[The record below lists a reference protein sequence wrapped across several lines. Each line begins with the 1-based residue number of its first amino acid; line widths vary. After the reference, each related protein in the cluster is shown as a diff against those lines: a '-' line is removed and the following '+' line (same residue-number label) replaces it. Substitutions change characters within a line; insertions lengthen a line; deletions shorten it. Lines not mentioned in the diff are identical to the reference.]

1 MVRAQ
6 PLDRAANIDE
16 GGRMAVLEIR
26 EARKSFGATRALD
39 GLSLSLGPGEML
51 GLLGPN
57 GAGKTTL
64 IRAIAGRVRLDSG
77 SVALFG
83 HVLAPGAKRTDL
95 GVVPQENALY
105 PLLNAREN
113 LETFGR
119 MNGLDGK
126 HLRERASW
134 ALEWTGL
141 ADRAKTI
148 VKSYSGGMKRRLNLA
163 CGVLHEPK
171 LVLLDEPT
179 VGVDPQSREKIYD
192 MLGALRADGASLL
205 LTTHYLE
212 EAEARCERIVVID
225 HGRAIAAG
233 TLSELVEQAGLT
245 GRRVRVRLDRPTTT
259 PPAGFHADGDGTAL
273 SASIHDVGAELPGML
288 ARLHGAGLVVRDLEV
303 RSASLQAVFLEL
315 TGKELRE

>member
-1 MVRAQ
+1 M
-6 PLDRAANIDE
+6 P
-16 GGRMAVLEIR
+16 VLEIR
-26 EARKSFGATRALD
+26 DARKRFGATQALD
-39 GLSLSLGPGEML
+39 GLSFTLGEGELL

-77 SVALFG
+77 TVTLFG
-83 HVLAPGAKRTDL
+83 RALASGAPRADL

-105 PLLNAREN
+105 PLLTAREN

-119 MNGLDGK
+119 LNGLEGRR
-126 HLRERASW
+126 LRERTAW

-141 ADRAKTI
+141 ADRARG
-148 VKSYSGGMKRRLNLA
+148 VVRSFSGGMKRRLNLA

-192 MLGALRADGASLL
+192 MLAGLRSDGASLL

-212 EAEARCERIVVID
+212 EAEARCERIVVVD
-225 HGRAIAAG
+225 RGRSVAAG
-233 TLSELVEQAGLT
+233 TLPELVDQAGLA
-245 GRRVRVRLDRPTTT
+245 GRLVRLRLDRAAAAA
-259 PPAGFHADGDGTAL
+259 PPGFQSEGDTGVLTAT
-273 SASIHDVGAELPGML
+273 IRDVGAELPGLL
-288 ARLHGAGLVVRDLEV
+288 ARVRDAGLGVRDLEV
-303 RSASLQAVFLEL
+303 RTTSLQAVFLKL
-315 TGKELRE
+315 TGRELRE

>member
-1 MVRAQ
+1 
-6 PLDRAANIDE
+6 
-16 GGRMAVLEIR
+16 MAVLEIKD
-26 EARKSFGATRALD
+26 ARKSFGATRALD
-39 GLSLSLGPGEML
+39 GMSLSLGEGELL

-64 IRAIAGRVRLDSG
+64 IRAIAGRVRLDG
-77 SVALFG
+77 GTIALYG
-83 HVLAPGAKRTDL
+83 RSLAPGTARRDL

-105 PLLNAREN
+105 PMLTAREN
-113 LETFGR
+113 LETFGTL
-119 MNGLDGK
+119 NGLEGK
-126 HLRERASW
+126 RLHERAAW

-141 ADRAKTI
+141 ADRAKSE
-148 VKSYSGGMKRRLNLA
+148 VRAFSGGMKRRLNLA

-179 VGVDPQSREKIYD
+179 VGVDPQSRELIYD
-192 MLGALRADGASLL
+192 MLAALRARGTSLL

-233 TLSELVEQAGLT
+233 TLPELVQHAGLG
-245 GRRVRVRLDRPTTT
+245 GRRVRLSIERPADGAPAVRAAA
-259 PPAGFHADGDGTAL
+259 PAGFAYEDEGNVLVADIT
-273 SASIHDVGAELPGML
+273 DVARELPDLL
-288 ARLHGAGLVVRDLEV
+288 ARLRAAGLGVRDLEV
-303 RSASLQAVFLEL
+303 RSASLQAVFLAL

>member
-1 MVRAQ
+1 
-6 PLDRAANIDE
+6 
-16 GGRMAVLEIR
+16 MAVLEIR
-26 EARKSFGATRALD
+26 DARKRFGATKALD
-39 GLSLSLGPGEML
+39 GLSLDLGQGEML

-64 IRAIAGRVRLDSG
+64 IRAIAGRVRLDGG
-77 SVALFG
+77 SVSVHGRTLVA
-83 HVLAPGAKRTDL
+83 GAARPDL

-105 PLLNAREN
+105 PLLSAREN

-119 MNGLDGK
+119 LNGLEDK
-126 HLRERASW
+126 HLRERAAW

-141 ADRAKTI
+141 ADRAKSL
-148 VKSYSGGMKRRLNLA
+148 VRDFSGGMKRRLNLA

-192 MLGALRADGASLL
+192 MLSALRADGASLL

-212 EAEARCERIVVID
+212 EAEARCERIVIID

-233 TLSELVEQAGLT
+233 TLSELVEQAGLA
-245 GRRVRVRLDRPTTT
+245 GRVVRVRLERELTT
-259 PPAGFHADGDGTAL
+259 PPAGFRAEGDSGAL
-273 SASIHDVGAELPGML
+273 VATIRDVGAELPGLL
-288 ARLHGAGLVVRDLEV
+288 ARLEQTGLAVRDLDV
-303 RSASLQAVFLEL
+303 RTASLQAVFLQL

>member
-1 MVRAQ
+1 MPA
-6 PLDRAANIDE
+6 
-16 GGRMAVLEIR
+16 LEIR
-26 EARKSFGATRALD
+26 DARKSFGSTRALD
-39 GLSLSLGPGEML
+39 GMSLTLGEGEML

-64 IRAIAGRVRLDSG
+64 IRAISGRVRLEGG
-77 SVALFG
+77 SVSLFG
-83 HVLAPGAKRTDL
+83 RVLEPGKARPEL

-105 PLLNAREN
+105 PLLSAREN

-119 MNGLDGK
+119 MNGLEGK
-126 HLRERASW
+126 HLHERASW

-141 ADRAKTI
+141 AERAQGV
-148 VKSYSGGMKRRLNLA
+148 VKEFSGGMKRRLNLA

-192 MLGALRADGASLL
+192 MLDGLRGAGTALL

-212 EAEARCERIVVID
+212 EAEARCERITIVD
-225 HGRAIAAG
+225 HGRTIASG
-233 TLSELVEQAGLT
+233 TLPELVVQAGLA
-245 GRRVRVRLDRPTTT
+245 GRRVRFTLDHASTT
-259 PPAGFHADGDGTAL
+259 PPVGFVGENGGGVLTAN
-273 SASIHDVGAELPGML
+273 IQDVSTELPGLL
-288 ARLHGAGLVVRDLEV
+288 ARLHAAGLDVRDLEV
-303 RSASLQAVFLEL
+303 RGASLQTAFLSL